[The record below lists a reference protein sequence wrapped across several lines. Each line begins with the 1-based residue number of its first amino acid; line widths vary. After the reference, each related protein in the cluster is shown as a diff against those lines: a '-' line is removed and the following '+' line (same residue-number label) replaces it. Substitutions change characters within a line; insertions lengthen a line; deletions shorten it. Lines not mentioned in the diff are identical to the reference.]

1 VKSLI
6 EIIAITLWVC
16 FTAYALWYFTSAKH
30 YAPLTPNE
38 ARLLW
43 RIHKQTTKCNSKKWR
58 EIHRGRKIVGF
69 ACGCGYKYMQKRPI
83 VAGAPQ
89 PATTNSQIAA
99 IYKKLHKS

>member
-1 VKSLI
+1 LI

-16 FTAYALWYFTSAKH
+16 FTAYALWYFTLAKH

-43 RIHKQTTKCNSKKWR
+43 RIHKQTTKCNSKEWR

-83 VAGAPQ
+83 VASAPQ
-89 PATTNSQIAA
+89 PAATNSQIAA